1 MNKIRDEKGNIT
13 TDTNEIQ
20 MIQEYFGNLYSS
32 KLENQEKTDKLLD
45 TMTHQN

>member
-1 MNKIRDEKGNIT
+1 MRRGILQQT
-13 TDTNEIQ
+13 PM